1 MMGIRLL
8 FGHTAEELTQ
18 AQWAVVDAFRRAL
31 DLGLSHPEARRTLRE
46 VLTRVHCSNPAQWA
60 AGVAEA
66 LIGTIAQLQ
75 AAVASDD
82 AREVERLR
90 LERDS
95 LRRIVADYNA
105 HPLQVQALT
114 AERDRW
120 RDLAAQAE
128 RRAQS
133 LEQALARARQTHQAE
148 VARLQEKI
156 AALNRII
163 VEQQE
168 ELNARNA

>member
-1 MMGIRLL
+1 MGIRLL

-46 VLTRVHCSNPAQWA
+46 VLTRVHCSNPEQWA
-60 AGVAEA
+60 AEVAEA

-105 HPLQVQALT
+105 HSLQVQALT

>member
-1 MMGIRLL
+1 MGIRLL

-46 VLTRVHCSNPAQWA
+46 VLTRVHCSNPEQWA
-60 AGVAEA
+60 AEVAEA

-75 AAVASDD
+75 AAV
-82 AREVERLR
+82 V
-90 LERDS
+90 
-95 LRRIVADYNA
+95 
-105 HPLQVQALT
+105 QVQALT